1 MNEIAYLRRIQQF
14 LNEKNADTKD
24 LVKVSKAFEDISIL
38 RKSASQ
44 MIRKTNKRTFELNKQ
59 EYNEKMQWINEY
71 MSFKGMNEDIFTN
84 INDYETSSDD
94 YDYYYELKTPTQY
107 KQEEEARKAK
117 KLGTRPTNEG
127 KEPGDE

>member
-1 MNEIAYLRRIQQF
+1 MNEIAYLRRIQQI
-14 LNEKNADTKD
+14 LNEKNTDTID
-24 LVKVSKAFEDISIL
+24 LVKVSKAFEDIRIL
-38 RKSASQ
+38 RKSDSQ
-44 MIRKTNKRTFELNKQ
+44 MISKTNKRTFELNKE
-59 EYNEKMQWINEY
+59 EYNKKMQWINEY
-71 MSFKGMNEDIFTN
+71 MRLKGMDENIFTN
-84 INDYETSSDD
+84 INDYATSSDD